1 MSIRPQPIRP
11 DFYDRINFTYK
22 ITSVKRAVVRDTSD
36 VVTEVSFLVFGV
48 YGEDRAEFNSTLS
61 LYIPEEQT
69 DFIAF
74 TELTEDQVKS
84 WAVSEE
90 NLDNLKCCVASK
102 IENKRNA
109 RAEALNNTPEE
120 NLPWNLMPS

>member
-11 DFYDRINFTYK
+11 DFYDEINFTYK
-22 ITSVKRAVVRDTSD
+22 ITSIKRGVVRGTSD

-48 YGEDRAEFNSTLS
+48 YGEDRAKFDSTLS
-61 LYIPEEQT
+61 LYIPEDQT

-84 WAVSEE
+84 WVVSEE
-90 NLDNLKCCVASK
+90 NLDNLKCCVAAKIESK
-102 IENKRNA
+102 INA
-109 RAEALNNTPEE
+109 RAEASSNTSEE
-120 NLPWNLMPS
+120 NLPWNLG